1 MKGILGRKL
10 GMTQVAKE
18 DGTLV
23 PVTVIE
29 AGPCVVVQKKTPER
43 DGYAAV
49 QLGFGAVRENKV
61 NKPLRG
67 HFNRHKVRP
76 VRYLREVR
84 VENPDAYEVGQEIK
98 VDIFSPGE
106 RVDVTGISR
115 GKGFAGMIKRWGGHR
130 GPMAHGS
137 KFHRA
142 PGTLASPRSGGRV
155 FPGRHMP
162 GRMGYERVTV
172 KNLEVVR
179 VDPEK
184 NLLLVKGAVPGA
196 RGRLVTVRAP
206 E

>member
-1 MKGILGRKL
+1 
-10 GMTQVAKE
+10 MTQVTQE

-29 AGPCVVVQKKTPER
+29 AGPCVVVQKKTPAS

-49 QLGFGAVRENKV
+49 QLGFGTVRENKV
-61 NKPLRG
+61 TKPLKG
-67 HFNRHKVRP
+67 HFSKNKLRP
-76 VRYLREVR
+76 VRYLRELR
-84 VENPDAYEVGQEIK
+84 VENPDAYQVGQEIK
-98 VDIFSPGE
+98 ADIFRAGE

-115 GKGFAGMIKRWGGHR
+115 GKGYAGMIKRWGGHR

-142 PGTLASPRSGGRV
+142 PGTLGSPRGGGRV

-162 GRMGYERVTV
+162 GRMGYDRVTV
-172 KNLEVVR
+172 KNQQVVR
-179 VDPEK
+179 VDPER

-196 RGRLVTVRAP
+196 RGRLVTVRAA